1 MLLNYYYDPTLKI
14 IRYEIPA
21 LKYKSAGYDDFRNK
35 VTTSILNKE
44 TYSIIQL
51 FLVNFQ
57 KIEVTLKYNVVDY
70 EFEKSNNIRKQT
82 FASYFDIGDSTFK
95 AVSQKTTLHT
105 HTVDNLT
112 DFINIL
118 IWIKNT
124 ATKYEYEIKLGKPTG
139 SVNNTHRLN
148 SENNWRWRHDSAI

>member
-21 LKYKSAGYDDFRNK
+21 LNYQVVGYDCFRNK
-35 VTTSILNKE
+35 VTTLRLNKE

-57 KIEVTLKYNVVDY
+57 KIEVALKYTVVDY
-70 EFEKSNNIRKQT
+70 EFEESILNKS
-82 FASYFDIGDSTFK
+82 FASYFNIGDRTFK
-95 AVSQKTTLHT
+95 ITSQKTTLHT
-105 HTVDNLT
+105 YNVDNLT

-124 ATKYEYEIKLGKPTG
+124 ATKYEYVIKLGKPTG
-139 SVNNTHRLN
+139 SVNNTYQLS
-148 SENNWRWRHDSAI
+148 SENNGSWRHDSAI